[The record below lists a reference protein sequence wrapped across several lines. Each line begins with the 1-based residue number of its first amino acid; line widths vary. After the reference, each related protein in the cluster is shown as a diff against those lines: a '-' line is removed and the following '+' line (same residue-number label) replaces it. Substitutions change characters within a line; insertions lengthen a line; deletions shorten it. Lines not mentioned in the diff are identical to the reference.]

1 MNAYVLVDEVKTELG
16 ITEPDYDEMI
26 REKCETASRLWDVLT
41 KRRFYPVV
49 ATRYYDY
56 RFQYTL
62 HLNDD
67 LLEVTTLTTGNGAST
82 MSAAAYW
89 PMTGSSYGDPP
100 YARIVSTSPLSCIGT
115 TRRAHA
121 VTGIWGYHNDWANAW
136 RNSGDTVKTN
146 ITAGATSVAVTDVD
160 GTDAAGY
167 DPRFQEGQLLRIGTE
182 YLHLQRKNATTDTL
196 TIERG
201 VNGSTAAAHTAL
213 DMIYVYQPMRQI
225 RQAAKRLAA
234 WLFRIKDSQV
244 FSTIAFPEMGTI
256 EIPEGLPADVVKLIP
271 FFRRVTL

>member
-1 MNAYVLVDEVKTELG
+1 MNAYVTVEEVKTELG

-26 REKCETASRLWDVLT
+26 RDKCETASRLWDRLT
-41 KRRFYPVV
+41 KRRFYPTV

-56 RFQYTL
+56 RLQYML
-62 HLNDD
+62 PLDDD

-100 YARIVSTSPLSCIGT
+100 YSRIVSTSPFSATGT
-115 TRRAHA
+115 TKRAHA

-146 ITAGATSVAVTDVD
+146 ITASATSVTVTDVD
-160 GTDAAGY
+160 GTDAEGH
-167 DPRFQEGQLLRIGTE
+167 DPRFAEGQLLRIGTE

-196 TIERG
+196 TIGRAA
-201 VNGSTAAAHTAL
+201 NGSTAAAHTAL
-213 DMIYVYQPMRQI
+213 DVIYVYQPMAEVK
-225 RQAAKRLAA
+225 QAARRLAA

-271 FFRRVTL
+271 TFRKVRL